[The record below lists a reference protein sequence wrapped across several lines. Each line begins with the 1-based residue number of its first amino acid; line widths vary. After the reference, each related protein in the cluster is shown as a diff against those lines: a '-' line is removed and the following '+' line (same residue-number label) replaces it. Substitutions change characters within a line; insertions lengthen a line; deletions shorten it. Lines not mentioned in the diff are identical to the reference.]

1 MVFLF
6 LYLHIYHLKR
16 NHCNSKCRKPVKS
29 LKSYKCIIRVLD
41 LTSLAAMDLCQKL
54 FSCPKSES
62 KMNHRAANC
71 RWPSDQTLKVAE
83 KCSSLAVWNSV
94 AVPGIARAKKPKKK
108 KKEKRKKGKNWNEL
122 KCQKEE
128 PSMPKLRKETRAN
141 SFSNCTN
148 YTVKWRGSRQV
159 NSFIVPNP
167 FITRCLLRLIS
178 L

>member
-108 KKEKRKKGKNWNEL
+108 KRKKERKEKTEMNWNV
-122 KCQKEE
+122 
-128 PSMPKLRKETRAN
+128 RKR
-141 SFSNCTN
+141 SRVCRNCER
-148 YTVKWRGSRQV
+148 KHEQIHSA
-159 NSFIVPNP
+159 IAL
-167 FITRCLLRLIS
+167 ITQSSGAAVGRSIHS
-178 L
+178 